1 MLTDPV
7 AFPAMGV
14 ETKPRLRELL
24 TRREDAITGVD
35 VDIERP
41 QRVRAASDVL
51 RLLVGLGLVV
61 VGVLLATVADRTVG
75 GAQADLIEAV
85 SRVPSRVEQ
94 VLIGLAQVLTGSV
107 ITIVA
112 IAMIIQRHWWRLGVL
127 VLGSL
132 TAAGAVML
140 LTNVLHLPETK
151 AAIDAYGD
159 PIGWLTSPGFPSAR
173 YLAATAA
180 VVTLASVWLSRSWK
194 RALWLAVLIL
204 MTLRALSSST
214 SSLDVVLAVA
224 VGVVVGSLALV
235 VFGAPNRAPDTGT
248 LVATLR
254 ELLPD
259 LRSLHQRHTGAGA
272 LTYVAGTPDHEYFVK
287 LRTPDDRSAD
297 YLARVYRTIR
307 LRAYEVEPPFTTVQR
322 RIEHEALALLRAHDG
337 AVHTPALTGILAT
350 EDDSALLVT
359 DYIVGERLADFDR
372 ERVDAAMLAQLWSQV
387 SALAAAR
394 IAHRNL
400 ELENVVVD
408 AEGQLHFVDFDDAEL
423 AATPRQRNHDIAQ
436 VLVETSILVGID
448 DAVDAALAQLG
459 PDRLAAAVPLLQPLA
474 LSPAMRARLRTATI
488 SLDELRATV
497 LRRTGSPDVPL
508 ERLERVRPRTLLS
521 VIALTAAFYFV
532 LPQLANLGDT
542 FQAFGDAE
550 WPWLLAAL
558 AASAVSYFFAALAF
572 VGSVS
577 ERVPFGP
584 AWRSR
589 LASSF
594 TSSITPA
601 GTGGMALGVRVLQR
615 SGIDASAATASVGIN
630 QIAGFLV
637 HVSLLFGFI
646 AWTGRAGLGGFS
658 LPDSTTLLLGIAI
671 VLALS
676 GLALTIRRI
685 RDLVLQPVLR
695 AARAAGSEIAGVM
708 RNPLRVA
715 SLLGGSAGTTL
726 SYVVALAASI
736 QAFGG
741 GLSYPQ
747 IGAAYLG
754 ASLVGNAAPTPGGL
768 GAVEAALVAALT
780 GFGLDNG
787 HAVSAVL
794 TFRLATYWIPTLPGW
809 FTFRWMQTHDEI

>member
-1 MLTDPV
+1 MD
-7 AFPAMGV
+7 V
-14 ETKPRLRELL
+14 ETRPRLREIL
-24 TRREDAITGVD
+24 TRRDVAIIGVD

-51 RLLVGLGLVV
+51 RLLVGLGFVV

-85 SRVPSRVEQ
+85 SRIPSRVEQ
-94 VLIGLAQVLTGSV
+94 AIIGLAQLLTGSV

-112 IAMIIQRHWWRLGVL
+112 VVMIVQRHWRRLGVL
-127 VLGSL
+127 ILGAL
-132 TAAGAVML
+132 TAAGVMML
-140 LTNVLHLPETK
+140 LTNVLDLPQTQ

-180 VVTLASVWLSRSWK
+180 VVTLASVWLSRPWK
-194 RALWLAVLIL
+194 RALWAAVVVL

-235 VFGAPNRAPDTGT
+235 VFGAPNRAPDAYD
-248 LVATLR
+248 LVTALR

-259 LRSLHQRHTGAGA
+259 LRSLHQRHTGGGA
-272 LTYVAGTPDHEYFVK
+272 LTFVAATEDHEYFVK

-297 YLARVYRTIR
+297 YLARLYRSIR
-307 LRAYEVEPPFTTVQR
+307 LRAYEVEPPYTTVQR
-322 RIEHEALALLRAHDG
+322 RVEHEALVILRADAAG
-337 AVHTPALTGILAT
+337 VSTAALTGILAT
-350 EDDSALLVT
+350 EDDSAMLVT
-359 DYIVGERLADFDR
+359 TYVGGERLADVER
-372 ERVDAAMLAQLWSQV
+372 ERVGPALLEELWTQV
-387 SALAAAR
+387 SALDRAR

-400 ELENVVVD
+400 ALENVILD
-408 AEGQLHFVDFDDAEL
+408 RAGGLRLVDFDDAEL
-423 AATPRQRNHDIAQ
+423 AASERRRNHDVAQ

-448 DAVDAALAQLG
+448 DAVEAALTQLG
-459 PDRLAAAVPLLQPLA
+459 PERLAAAVPLLQPLA
-474 LSPAMRARLRTATI
+474 LSPAVRTRLRAATI

-497 LRRTGSPDVPL
+497 LRRTNAPEVPL

-542 FQAFGDAE
+542 FRAFGDAE
-550 WPWLLAAL
+550 WPWLVGAL
-558 AASAVSYFFAALAF
+558 VASATTYFFAALAF

-577 ERVPFGP
+577 EPVPFGP

-589 LASSF
+589 LATSF
-594 TSSITPA
+594 TSIITPA
-601 GTGGMALGVRVLQR
+601 GTGGMALGIRVLQR
-615 SGIDASAATASVGIN
+615 MGIDATAATASVGIN
-630 QIAGFLV
+630 QIAGVLV
-637 HVSLLFGFI
+637 HVTLLFGFI

-658 LPDSTTLLLGIAI
+658 LPDSTVLLLGIAI
-671 VLALS
+671 ILGLS

-685 RDLVLQPVLR
+685 RNLVLQPVLR
-695 AARAAGSEIAGVM
+695 TARAAGSELAGVV
-708 RNPLRVA
+708 RNPVRVL

-809 FTFRWMQTHDEI
+809 FVFRWMQTHDEI